1 MSVIICGGLR
11 AALAAIMSLVKKYT
25 TQKNVLV
32 NCIEM
37 RCTNKI
43 HLRTQWAKTRITLT
57 FSGIL
62 HTRIV
67 YSCLKVSYLCT

>member
-67 YSCLKVSYLCT
+67 YSC